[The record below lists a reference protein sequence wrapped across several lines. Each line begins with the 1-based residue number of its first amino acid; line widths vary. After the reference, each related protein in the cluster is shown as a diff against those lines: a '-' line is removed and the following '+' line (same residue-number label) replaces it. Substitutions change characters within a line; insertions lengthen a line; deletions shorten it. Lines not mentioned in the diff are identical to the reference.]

1 MTVELDLE
9 VTRRAGR
16 GLHASHSLDERCR
29 RLLAQASIENVSRSP
44 ELAVKSVA
52 AHLVLERLPN
62 QAHHVGEVI
71 VLGQVTS
78 VGPLPQ

>member
-1 MTVELDLE
+1 M
-9 VTRRAGR
+9 AP
-16 GLHASHSLDERCR
+16 
-29 RLLAQASIENVSRSP
+29 Q
-44 ELAVKSVA
+44 SVA

-62 QAHHVGEVI
+62 QAHRVGEVV